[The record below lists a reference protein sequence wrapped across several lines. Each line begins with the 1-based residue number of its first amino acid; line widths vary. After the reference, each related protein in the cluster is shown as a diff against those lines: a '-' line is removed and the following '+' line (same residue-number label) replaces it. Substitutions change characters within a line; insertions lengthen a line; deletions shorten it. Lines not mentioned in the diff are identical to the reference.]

1 MGIIINVMMRHV
13 VTAYICNHAMIWQGF
28 LTRDLIYSTYFFLV
42 IVSWFL
48 IEISFFMHEHIS
60 YKNIINKTLY
70 PMFLKMFNGFDN
82 FMKWYI
88 TEILVMC
95 VQLKTSWVK
104 HTINRWLLLL
114 SYAMRIITRRI
125 VLSISINLNEYYDYF
140 ISNIQ
145 LNSNKV
151 FLGNI

>member
-1 MGIIINVMMRHV
+1 MMRHV

-60 YKNIINKTLY
+60 YKNIIIKMLY

-82 FMKWYI
+82 FNAELKWYI

-104 HTINRWLLLL
+104 QQHQQMIFVIVIWYAYHHTTHCSSYVITWINPT
-114 SYAMRIITRRI
+114 II
-125 VLSISINLNEYYDYF
+125 LFFF
-140 ISNIQ
+140 ISYVIKI
-145 LNSNKV
+145 LTPY
-151 FLGNI
+151 F